1 MVKPS
6 NPRSS
11 SSSRVAL
18 TIAIRDFSLRRR
30 GVPTWLRSA
39 GTKFSIFFDV
49 GSGFGRLHRPG

>member
-1 MVKPS
+1 MVCLPTPARAATASMVKPS

-30 GVPTWLRSA
+30 GNTYLA
-39 GTKFSIFFDV
+39 
-49 GSGFGRLHRPG
+49 